1 MAYDTALA
9 DRIREYLAQFPT
21 LEIDEKTMFGGL
33 AFLVN
38 GKMCVNVSGD
48 NLMCRFDP
56 DLQKEVAEKRGYE
69 PMIMKGKDLP
79 GYCYITPEGF
89 KRKKDLHYF
98 IQICLEF
105 NPIARASRKKGK
117 V

>member
-1 MAYDTALA
+1 MAYDTHLA
-9 DRIREYLAQFPT
+9 DRIREYLAQIPA

-56 DLQKEVAEKRGYE
+56 ALQEEVAEKRGYE

-79 GYCYITPEGF
+79 GYCYITPEGY
-89 KRKKDLHYF
+89 KSNNDLRYF
-98 IQICLEF
+98 IQICLDF
-105 NPIARASRKKGK
+105 NPSAKASRKKN
-117 V
+117 